1 MASHSAST
9 RIPDRGPRSPS
20 LRTLG
25 EELREQ
31 EKGENSREESAP
43 KRELEAPEGPLC
55 RQLMSPCEG
64 AKHAKT
70 CAQEEQGDSSPSTEA
85 AEREEKAC
93 HTWSITPGCTDS
105 CDPTAIRVAN
115 KG

>member
-31 EKGENSREESAP
+31 ERGENSREESAP
-43 KRELEAPEGPLC
+43 KREVEAPKGPLC
-55 RQLMSPCEG
+55 LQLMSPCEG
-64 AKHAKT
+64 AKHVKT
-70 CAQEEQGDSSPSTEA
+70 CAQEEQGDNSQSTKGRG
-85 AEREEKAC
+85 ERGESMSHVEH
-93 HTWSITPGCTDS
+93 HTGLHGL
-105 CDPTAIRVAN
+105 V
-115 KG
+115 